1 VIRTYRPEF
10 DGLRTVAVYL
20 VVLFHSGLALA
31 TGGFVGVDLFFVLSG
46 FLVSSVILGEVERTD
61 SFALGRFYARRARRL
76 LPAAVVVVVAVAGV
90 FTVLWS
96 VPARLPLVGDARSA
110 LLYYSNWHFADAAGD
125 YFAADSDK
133 SPFLHFWSLS
143 IEEQFYVFFPM
154 LVLLLVVLKRV
165 ALLRW
170 IVAGLLVCSLAA
182 QVHWAGVDVDRAYYG
197 TDARLYQLLAGVLLA
212 LALQKRSE
220 PAAERVSRRFVVPAG
235 WIALLALLVLGSGLL
250 DVSASWRGMGACVAA
265 VVLLGA
271 LAQSEGAVLNR
282 VLSTRIPVFLGKIS
296 YGTYLWHWPVIIAL
310 TTVLDSG
317 PFVIAVLACGVST
330 GLAALSYEVLEMPI
344 RKAAVL
350 DRLRWSS
357 VAAGL
362 AVSVLVA
369 AVVAPAVLHQDRR
382 PELAAASGPQGG
394 APGGHASV
402 PADIDWERV
411 VGDHGALQSCTARD
425 VDACRDHRG
434 AGTRVLLVGDSQAQ
448 MMVPMFRR
456 LARERD
462 WDMSFNVLPGCTWQ
476 EELTNSK
483 MGAAGAEDCRKAREG
498 WYDEV
503 LPQLDPEVVIFLA
516 RPRDDVAEW
525 GDVVSR
531 RGGPPE
537 PLGKLTWEATSATLE
552 KVSALVPHVLVM
564 SRLVMPESFDPTDC
578 LASAA
583 TVGQCSVPVP
593 EGGTPVDGYVAAV
606 AAEHP
611 NVELLNLNPAFCEGA
626 PWCLPVVG
634 GRVVWRDDH
643 HYTAAYVKARQ
654 REVWRELSR
663 TAAFGG

>member
-1 VIRTYRPEF
+1 MIRTYRPEF

-20 VVLFHSGLALA
+20 VVLFHSGLGLA

-46 FLVSSVILGEVERTD
+46 FLVSSVILAEVERTD

-96 VPARLPLVGDARSA
+96 VPARISLVGDARSA

-125 YFAADSDK
+125 YFAADSEK

-170 IVAGLLVCSLAA
+170 IVGVLLVCSVAA

-212 LALQKRSE
+212 LALQRRPE
-220 PAAERVSRRFVVPAG
+220 LVPRRAAVPVG
-235 WIALLALLVLGSGLL
+235 WLALVALLVLGSGLL
-250 DVSASWRGMGACVAA
+250 DVSASWRGLGACAAA

-271 LAQSEGAVLNR
+271 LAQTEGAPLNR
-282 VLSTRIPVFLGKIS
+282 VLGTRVPVFLGKIS
-296 YGTYLWHWPVIIAL
+296 YGTYLWHWPVIVAL

-317 PFVIAVLACGVST
+317 PVVVAVLAAGVST

-362 AVSVLVA
+362 AVSALVA
-369 AVVAPAVLHQDRR
+369 AVVAPGLLNQDRR
-382 PELAAASGPQGG
+382 PELAAAAGATSG
-394 APGGHASV
+394 APGGRASV
-402 PADIDWERV
+402 PADIDWKKV
-411 VGDHGALQSCTARD
+411 VNDHGAVQSCTAED

-434 AGTRVLLVGDSQAQ
+434 AGPRVLLVGDSQAQ

-456 LARERD
+456 LARDRD

-483 MGAAGAEDCRKAREG
+483 MGAEGAEDCRRAREG
-498 WYDEV
+498 WYDDV
-503 LPQLDPEVVIFLA
+503 LPQLDPDVVILLA
-516 RPRDDVAEW
+516 RPRDDVEEW
-525 GDVVSR
+525 GDIVSR
-531 RGGPPE
+531 RDGPRE
-537 PLGKLTWEATSATLE
+537 PLGKVTWETTSATLE
-552 KVSALVPHVLVM
+552 KVSALVPHVLVV
-564 SRLVMPESFDPTDC
+564 SRLVMPETFDPTDC
-578 LASAA
+578 LASASRI
-583 TVGQCSVPVP
+583 GQCSVPVP
-593 EGGTPVDGYVAAV
+593 DGGTPVDGYVSAV

-634 GRVVWRDDH
+634 GQVVWRDDH

-654 REVWRELSR
+654 RAVWRLLSE
-663 TAAFGG
+663 TGAFGRS